1 MGFQHHCWP
10 WNLVVVR
17 CSLSTGLRIS
27 IALYHIVSTC
37 GDYYHPF
44 SDAPQ
49 SSIVVHYIIFVHTI
63 HIPRISP
70 SNLVV
75 NCFGSHHE
83 TMVKSPVK
91 LFGSIPLRKYI
102 KITLMVCLQKR
113 INQKVNDQNDV
124 ILGFSWIKLSFFMVK
139 SSKWVGFFGRFS
151 LIIPSQSQDTSRT
164 MNWKRWTGKMRRT
177 RRNQWNFHGK
187 MGLKP
192 ILNMRDYIRQ
202 EKIYHP
208 GRINGYEWQFV
219 SWIDI
224 YLYIYIWLFIYIYI
238 NFHLIIS
245 RKTNGSHF
253 TSISIIN

>member
-139 SSKWVGFFGRFS
+139 SSKWVGFFS
-151 LIIPSQSQDTSRT
+151 VASVSSSPAKVRT
-164 MNWKRWTGKMRRT
+164 LRGRWTG
-177 RRNQWNFHGK
+177 
-187 MGLKP
+187 
-192 ILNMRDYIRQ
+192 RDG
-202 EKIYHP
+202 P
-208 GRINGYEWQFV
+208 GRWEGPEEINGISMGKWDWSPYWT
-219 SWIDI
+219 WG
-224 YLYIYIWLFIYIYI
+224 
-238 NFHLIIS
+238 II
-245 RKTNGSHF
+245 
-253 TSISIIN
+253 